1 MTCRAEDCPQRH
13 CCVCGNHLAAADT
26 QTCIWCVGR
35 VRRDLR
41 TIVELYALLPAQM
54 VEANLSNWRVTD
66 GHSADTSVP
75 GGDALVMLA
84 GGSTHSNGE
93 GRQDME
99 WSSQDD
105 PEPILPLLATWED
118 DWRSVRKEHA
128 AGYATMTTVAAY
140 LDGKHAWAAA
150 EHPAFDEYAADLAR
164 VRARLEATLRE
175 GPQRSPIPCLTCE
188 RRSLER
194 AMPRE
199 DQKDLPWTCSHCHRN
214 YSEDEYWMAVR
225 AHGQPV

>member
-13 CCVCGNHLAAADT
+13 CCVCGNHLADVDP
-26 QTCIWCVGR
+26 QTCIHCLGR

-54 VEANLSNWRVTD
+54 VEANLSNWNTSD
-66 GHSADTSVP
+66 GRSSDTSVP
-75 GGDALVMLA
+75 GGDALVLAA
-84 GGSTHSNGE
+84 GGNASANGD
-93 GRQDME
+93 RDVQP
-99 WSSQDD
+99 DD

-118 DWRSVRKEHA
+118 DFRSIRKEHA

-140 LDGKHAWAAA
+140 LDGKHAWAAS

-164 VRARLEATLRE
+164 VRVRLEATLRE

-194 AMPRE
+194 AMPR
-199 DQKDLPWTCSHCHRN
+199 DDGRDLPWECAHCHRR
-214 YSEDEYWMAVR
+214 YTEDEFWMAVR
-225 AHGQPV
+225 QYGQPV

>member
-1 MTCRAEDCPQRH
+1 MTCRVEDCHRDH
-13 CCVCGNHLAAADT
+13 CVVCGNHLTPADT

-54 VEANLSNWRVTD
+54 VEANLSNWNTSD
-66 GHSADTSVP
+66 GRSSDTMVP
-75 GGDALVMLA
+75 GGDALVLA
-84 GGSTHSNGE
+84 SGGNTAANGD
-93 GRQDME
+93 RDVQP
-99 WSSQDD
+99 DD

-118 DWRSVRKEHA
+118 SYRTIRHEAA
-128 AGYATMTTVAAY
+128 AGYASMTTVAAY
-140 LDGKHAWAAA
+140 LDAKHLWAAQHHGAFTDYA
-150 EHPAFDEYAADLAR
+150 EDLAR

-199 DQKDLPWTCSHCHRN
+199 DAKDLPWACAHCHRN